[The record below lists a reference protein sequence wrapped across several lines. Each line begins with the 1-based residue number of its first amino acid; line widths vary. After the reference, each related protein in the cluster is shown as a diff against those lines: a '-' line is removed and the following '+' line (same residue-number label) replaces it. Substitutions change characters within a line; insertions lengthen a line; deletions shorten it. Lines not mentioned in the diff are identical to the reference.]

1 MDSPK
6 TQPSSPQQWGFEVL
20 CSEFSGE
27 VTEGNSEREERWG
40 WDEEMGREG
49 GMERGEKREEI
60 GRKVS

>member
-1 MDSPK
+1 M
-6 TQPSSPQQWGFEVL
+6 L
-20 CSEFSGE
+20 CSEFSRE